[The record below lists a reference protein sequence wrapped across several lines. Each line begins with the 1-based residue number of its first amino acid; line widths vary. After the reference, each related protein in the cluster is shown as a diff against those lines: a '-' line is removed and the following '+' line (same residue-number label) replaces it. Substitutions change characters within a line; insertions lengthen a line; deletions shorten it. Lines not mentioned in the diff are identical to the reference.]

1 MLVMTINGKNSA
13 PCDGSQRQKCKVC
26 GCSDKFDFH
35 VLDTVWRKVVPTRF
49 RNKVVC
55 LACFDEF
62 ACRKR
67 IDYAGYLEALYF
79 AGDRAM
85 FKFHPV
91 AAENIDNV

>member
-1 MLVMTINGKNSA
+1 MVQSSNKKFDH
-13 PCDGSQRQKCKVC
+13 CEGSQRQKCKVC
-26 GCSDKFDFH
+26 GCLDKFDFH
-35 VLDTVWRKVVPTRF
+35 VLDAVWRKIVPTRF

-67 IDYAGYLEALYF
+67 VDYAEYLEALYF

-85 FKFHPV
+85 FKFAPI
-91 AAENIDNV
+91 AAENIESA

>member
-1 MLVMTINGKNSA
+1 MVGSNHKKLEMG
-13 PCDGSQRQKCKVC
+13 DGAQRQKCKVC

-35 VLDTVWRKVVPTRF
+35 VVDAVWRKVVPTRY

-62 ACRKR
+62 ACRR
-67 IDYAGYLEALYF
+67 RVDYAEHLEALYF

-91 AAENIDNV
+91 AAEDIDTV